1 MDKIKSLLEIQNPL
15 IDFSAESVF
24 KKIGAINHL
33 LYGVEPKMY
42 VGKQKDAEVRSCD
55 EKYGSHL
62 NLGDDVYDKENSEF
76 GTGEE

>member
-1 MDKIKSLLEIQNPL
+1 MNKLKSLLEVQNPL
-15 IDFSAESVF
+15 TDFSAEGVF
-24 KKIGAINHL
+24 EKIGAINHL

-42 VGKQKDAEVRSCD
+42 VGKQKEAEVRSCD

-62 NLGDDVYDKENSEF
+62 NIEDDIFDRELAEF